1 MKRRIEI
8 GILYS
13 RSGSYQLISDAC
25 RMGAMRAIADINA
38 DRNSGIEL
46 VPVERDPQSNADRY
60 ATLCEDIFKTSSAR
74 HVVGCVTSWS
84 RKETIPVL
92 EKAGGMLWYACP
104 YEGFE
109 ANE

>member
-13 RSGSYQLISDAC
+13 RSGSYQLVSDAC

-38 DRNSGIEL
+38 DRSSGIEL

-60 ATLCEDIFKTSSAR
+60 ATLCE
-74 HVVGCVTSWS
+74 
-84 RKETIPVL
+84 
-92 EKAGGMLWYACP
+92 
-104 YEGFE
+104 
-109 ANE
+109 